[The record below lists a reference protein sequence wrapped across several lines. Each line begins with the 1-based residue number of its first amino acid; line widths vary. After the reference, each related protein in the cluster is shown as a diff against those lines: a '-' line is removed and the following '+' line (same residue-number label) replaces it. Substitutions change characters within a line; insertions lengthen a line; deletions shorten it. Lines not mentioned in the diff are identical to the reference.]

1 LILIS
6 NKVKSAAIDPKLT
19 GQISEKVA
27 RTKIAVADRLP
38 RGKKI
43 RKLGWLDRT

>member
-1 LILIS
+1 VSVEL
-6 NKVKSAAIDPKLT
+6 AAIESKLT

-27 RTKIAVADRLP
+27 RTKIAVADWLP

-43 RKLGWLDRT
+43 RKLG